1 MNIRKKII
9 FCLVHAQNIPRIN
22 FCICFMIQYIN
33 NQMRI
38 SIDYLEFKE
47 NKTIDI
53 FKMKIIR
60 NN

>member
-1 MNIRKKII
+1 MFR
-9 FCLVHAQNIPRIN
+9 LVHAENISRMN